1 MPGIVQPASTTI
13 LQPSLPPH
21 QLLHQPPGQPS
32 LPAQSGENSLV
43 REESLIP
50 AVGQQKGKLSSGNLG
65 SKVSAVRTVAPLAV
79 ETVGNSVNVDVEPSP
94 GPGPNPYTG
103 ILFPLV
109 AEKQLPES
117 SSEPQTSETTTVPD
131 SQEDTLD
138 NTLDSTELEL
148 TELEN
153 NNIGDYETEI
163 VSEDVV

>member
-1 MPGIVQPASTTI
+1 M
-13 LQPSLPPH
+13 
-21 QLLHQPPGQPS
+21 
-32 LPAQSGENSLV
+32 
-43 REESLIP
+43 IP
-50 AVGQQKGKLSSGNLG
+50 AVGQQEGKLSSGNLG

-79 ETVGNSVNVDVEPSP
+79 ETVDVEPSP

-117 SSEPQTSETTTVPD
+117 SSEPQTLETTTVPD

-138 NTLDSTELEL
+138 NTLDNTLDSTELEL
-148 TELEN
+148 TELED